1 MENILW
7 IILHVHRLEILQ
19 KILWNV
25 ELFTFLE
32 SLFEVAL
39 WKFPEKISR
48 VLNFDLLFKKE
59 LHILNTF
66 IKIHQWL

>member
-7 IILHVHRLEILQ
+7 IVLHVHRLEILQ

-32 SLFEVAL
+32 RIFEVVL
-39 WKFPEKISR
+39 WKFSEKISG
-48 VLNFDLLFKKE
+48 VLNFDLLFKE
-59 LHILNTF
+59 ET
-66 IKIHQWL
+66 

>member
-7 IILHVHRLEILQ
+7 IVLHVHRLEILQ

-32 SLFEVAL
+32 SIFEVVL
-39 WKFPEKISR
+39 WKFPEK
-48 VLNFDLLFKKE
+48 NFESSKFR
-59 LHILNTF
+59 F
-66 IKIHQWL
+66 IV